1 MPEMRKQKHGLM
13 KISILIMRKKGTNTG
28 AKLMDNKH
36 AAKLELSILEEEDKR
51 YNIILMV
58 ISHWQN
64 AECVNQKKNGW
75 RTLN

>member
-1 MPEMRKQKHGLM
+1 MRKQKHGLM

-58 ISHWQN
+58 ISH
-64 AECVNQKKNGW
+64 
-75 RTLN
+75 